1 MKGTTEK
8 TKIQERGFISNSLG
22 PLGSLFFTICENV
35 LMSLAKSV
43 LMPLG
48 LAAAKSATDAAIQR
62 KFFGSR
68 MTRLIIVDEKIDDTM
83 KRVKSLEESGLL
95 IKSVSETTEN
105 ETKEQKAGFLSLLLD
120 ILGASLLG
128 NMSAGKRA
136 IQDGQEM
143 IRTGQDF

>member
-8 TKIQERGFISNSLG
+8 TKIQERGLISNSLG
-22 PLGSLFFTICENV
+22 PLCSLFFTIHENV

-48 LAAAKSATDAAIQR
+48 LAAAKSAADAAIQR

-68 MTRLIIVDEKIDDTM
+68 MTRLIIVDEKIDDIM

-95 IKSVSETTEN
+95 IKSVSETIEN

-128 NMSAGKRA
+128 NMSAGKGA
-136 IQDGQEM
+136 IQDGQE
-143 IRTGQDF
+143 R